1 MNTYKN
7 SNSPGSDRSRSSGRC
22 KSVRSNK
29 MIAEDDPLPK
39 IISKQTKAE
48 KIIRRKNNS
57 LMNNNES
64 RPGLTMSV
72 KVCN

>member
-1 MNTYKN
+1 
-7 SNSPGSDRSRSSGRC
+7 
-22 KSVRSNK
+22 